1 MYLVEI
7 DIATGLVKYENQYD
21 GIMAIKA
28 FRDVVNEK
36 DLGIE
41 CFTSIAMVMDWL
53 SPIRHYSLDDR
64 PKKAMYHV
72 MKKRNAFPWT
82 NGLIQAALEKYGE
95 LQYNPDLVEKE
106 SLDNLLRGKLIE
118 IKNNKRASDTTELF
132 KQLNT
137 IKELIKTWNK
147 DNEDKNPFSEGPV
160 VEGYLLSR
168 LEEKMLDKH
177 SFYNN

>member
-7 DIATGLVKYENQYD
+7 DKATGLVKYEGPYD

-28 FRDVVNEK
+28 FRAVVNEK
-36 DLGIE
+36 GLGIE
-41 CFTSIAMVMDWL
+41 CFTAIAMVVDWL
-53 SPIRHYSLDDR
+53 STIRHYSLNDR

-72 MKKRNAFPWT
+72 TKKRNAFPWA
-82 NGLIQAALEKYGE
+82 NKLIQDALEKYSE

-118 IKNNKRASDTTELF
+118 IKENKSPGKTTELF

-168 LEEKMLDKH
+168 LEEKMMDKH